1 MQNSG
6 VIKFLTIVLVVVCIY
21 ELSFTFKSRSVEQ
34 EARNQAAGNASKYR
48 DLIKTKE
55 SEVVFNFIGAEYTY
69 KECKEREINLGLDLR
84 GGVSV
89 TLEIALE
96 NLIQQNAG
104 PNVDKPDFKKVLAK
118 ARELKL
124 HSQDNFVE
132 VFYDAFLQ
140 LKDAKEIQADKLVS
154 LIKNRNNADKLADA
168 ATDADVKKYL
178 LGYADDA
185 IEESFKVLR
194 TRVAQFGIAQPSIK
208 RVGNSGR
215 IMVDLPGVED
225 IERVKKVL
233 QGSAQ
238 LEFWDTYS
246 PLDLK
251 EGIFLSD
258 REANLLELVKKESG
272 AADTAKKAEADKA
285 KQADNAL
292 IDNIVNS
299 GAAATPDTAKTA
311 KADTAAKKSQKDEAL
326 EHPLLTA
333 LHWESK
339 MQGLVAISDTAK
351 VRQYMML
358 GKTKGLLPRN
368 LELGW
373 SNDAEEIEGK
383 NYHFIYFLRG
393 GQDGA
398 AGLKGDVIKRAVAEN
413 DQNSGAPVVSLDFNT
428 TGISDWANL
437 TKISSEMRR
446 PIAIVM
452 DGLVFS
458 APVARGEIS
467 EGRTQISGGAD
478 KNPNWNYDLATVLN
492 AGRFPAPV
500 HIVEEAYVG
509 PSLGLEAIQA
519 GVLSFIVAILLV
531 LVYMAFYY
539 GQAGWIANVALFVN
553 MFLISGV
560 LAAFPTV
567 SLTLPGIAGIVL
579 TIGMSVDA
587 NVLIFERIRE
597 ELRAGKGLK
606 LAIDDGYKHAMTAIV
621 DTNLT
626 TTITGLIL
634 WYFGSGVV
642 EGFAQTLVIGVITS
656 FFSAIFVSRLIFMA
670 LMKKDRILTFGT
682 KLTNT
687 FLVGVK
693 YRIMENRKKAYI
705 FSISLTILALV
716 AFATR
721 GFDFGVDFTGGR
733 SYTVRLEKSAPVD
746 EIATSVSQFFVD
758 DKGNKM
764 IPEVK
769 QYGDD
774 NQFAITTKYLHGLT
788 GDSASLAVET
798 ALYNGLKPYITANMT
813 YKDFAGDNE
822 QKTVGVMNANTVGA
836 EIADDIKISAMW
848 AVTFS
853 LLGIFLYVA
862 FRFRKW
868 SFGIGAL
875 VSLFHDV
882 VIVMGVFSIFHGIFP
897 FSLELNQHFIAAL
910 LTVLGYS
917 IHDTVV
923 VFDRI
928 REYKGLYPKKDPVDL
943 ANSALNS
950 TFGRTINTSMTI
962 FVVLLA
968 IFIFGGE
975 TIRGFSFALLIG
987 IVIGTYSSL
996 FVATPIYVDLEL
1008 RSLKKKDE

>member
-6 VIKFLTIVLVVVCIY
+6 LIKFLTVILVMVCVY
-21 ELSFTFKSRSVEQ
+21 ELSFTFKSRSVAQ
-34 EARNQAAGNASKYR
+34 DARDAAAGNATKYR
-48 DLIKTKE
+48 ELIKAKE
-55 SEVVFNFIGAEYTY
+55 DEVVFNFIGAEYTY

-104 PNVDKPDFKKVLAK
+104 PNAEKPDFKKVMAK
-118 ARELKL
+118 AREMKKT
-124 HSQDNFVE
+124 SADNFVD
-132 VFYDAFLQ
+132 VFYQAYTQ
-140 LKDAKEIQADKLVS
+140 LKSANEIQASFFS
-154 LIKNRNNADKLADA
+154 LFKNRNNSDQLADG
-168 ATDADVKKYL
+168 ATDAEVNKYL
-178 LGYADDA
+178 FTYADQA
-185 IEESFKVLR
+185 IDESFKVLR

-208 RVGNSGR
+208 RVGNTGR

-246 PLDLK
+246 AGELRDGLFMSDK
-251 EGIFLSD
+251 EVNALQLMQKENSSSD
-258 REANLLELVKKESG
+258 TTK
-272 AADTAKKAEADKA
+272 AAVVEKA
-285 KQADNAL
+285 KQSSSDINS
-292 IDNIVNS
+292 IVNL
-299 GAAATPDTAKTA
+299 GATTSDTTKVKT
-311 KADTAAKKSQKDEAL
+311 DSTAAKAAKEA
-326 EHPLLTA
+326 EANHPLLTL

-339 MQGLVAISDTAK
+339 LQGLVLASDTPK
-351 VRQYMML
+351 VREYLNL
-358 GKTKGLLPRN
+358 GKQKGLLPRN

-373 SNDAEEIEGK
+373 SNDAEEVEGK
-383 NYHFIYFLRG
+383 NYHIIWFLRG
-393 GQDGA
+393 GREDGA

-413 DQNSGAPVVSLDFNT
+413 DQTSGAPVVSLDFNA
-428 TGISDWANL
+428 TGISDWANM
-437 TKISSEMRR
+437 TKVSFETGR

-458 APVARGEIS
+458 APTARGIIP

-478 KNPNWNYDLATVLN
+478 KNPNWNFDLATVLN

-509 PSLGLEAIQA
+509 PSLGQEAIQA
-519 GVLSFIVAILLV
+519 GVLSFVVAILLV
-531 LVYMAFYY
+531 LLYMAFYY
-539 GQAGWIANVALFVN
+539 GQAGWIANVALFLN
-553 MFLISGV
+553 MFLVAGV
-560 LAAFPTV
+560 LAAFPTI

-579 TIGMSVDA
+579 TVGMSVDA

-606 LAIDDGYKHAMTAIV
+606 LAIDDGYKHALTAIV

-634 WYFGSGVV
+634 WHFGSGVV

-656 FFSAIFVSRLIFMA
+656 FFSAIFVSRLVFMA
-670 LMKKDRILTFGT
+670 LMKKDRVISFGN
-682 KLTNT
+682 KFTNT

-693 YRIMENRKKAYI
+693 YKIMENRKKAYI
-705 FSISLTILALV
+705 FSISLTVLSLL

-733 SYTVRLEKSAPVD
+733 SYTVRLEKAAPVD
-746 EIATSVSQFFVD
+746 EMSRSLAEFFVD
-758 DKGNKM
+758 EKGNKM
-764 IPEVK
+764 TPEVK
-769 QYGDD
+769 QYGGD

-788 GDSASLAVET
+788 GDSASLVVQT
-798 ALYNGLKPYITANMT
+798 ALFNGLKAYIPANMT
-813 YKDFAGDNE
+813 YQEFSGDNE
-822 QKTVGVMNANTVGA
+822 NKTVGVMNANTVGA
-836 EIADDIKISAMW
+836 EIADDIKMSALL

-868 SFGIGAL
+868 SFGVGAL

-882 VIVMGVFSIFHGIFP
+882 IVVMGVFSIFHGIFP

-928 REYKGLYPKKDPVDL
+928 REYKGLYPKKDPVTLTND
-943 ANSALNS
+943 ALNS

-996 FVATPIYVDLEL
+996 FVATPIFVDLEI
-1008 RSLKKKDE
+1008 RANKKKND

>member
-6 VIKFLTIVLVVVCIY
+6 VIKFLTIVLVAVCVY

-34 EARNQAAGNASKYR
+34 EARDQASGNASKYR

-104 PNVDKPDFKKVLAK
+104 PNSEKPDFKKVLAK

-124 HSQDNFVE
+124 KSQDNFVE
-132 VFYDAFLQ
+132 VFYQAYTQ
-140 LKDAKEIQADKLVS
+140 LKASNEIQSSFLS
-154 LIKNRNNADKLADA
+154 LFKNRNNSDHLADGA
-168 ATDADVKKYL
+168 SDQEVNKYL
-178 LGYADDA
+178 TEYADQA
-185 IEESFKVLR
+185 IDESFKVLR

-208 RVGNSGR
+208 RIGNTGR

-246 PLDLK
+246 AGELR
-251 EGIFLSD
+251 EGLFLSD
-258 REANLLELVKKESG
+258 KEANVLELVKKETSA
-272 AADTAKKAEADKA
+272 AADTAKSPEALKE
-285 KQADNAL
+285 KQSDAAAIN
-292 IDNIVNS
+292 NIVNL
-299 GAAATPDTAKTA
+299 GNTVADTAKA
-311 KADTAAKKSQKDEAL
+311 KADTTAAKSEKDAAL
-326 EHPLLTA
+326 DHPLLTL

-339 MQGLVAISDTAK
+339 MQGLVAISDTSK
-351 VRQYMML
+351 VREYLAL

-373 SNDAEEIEGK
+373 SNDAEEVEGK
-383 NYHFIYFLRG
+383 NYLIIWFLRG
-393 GQDGA
+393 GREDGA

-413 DQNSGAPVVSLDFNT
+413 DQTSGAPVVSLDFNA
-428 TGISDWANL
+428 TGISDWANM
-437 TKISSEMRR
+437 TKVSYETGR

-458 APVARGEIS
+458 APVARGIIN

-478 KNPNWNYDLATVLN
+478 KNPNWNFDLATVLN

-642 EGFAQTLVIGVITS
+642 EGFAQTLVIGVMTS

-670 LMKKDRILTFGT
+670 LMKKDRVLSFGN
-682 KLTNT
+682 KFTNT

-705 FSISLTILALV
+705 FSSTLTVLALL

-746 EIATSVSQFFVD
+746 EIASSVSQFFVD
-758 DKGNKM
+758 DKGKNM

-769 QYGDD
+769 QYGGD
-774 NQFAITTKYLHGLT
+774 NQFAITTKYLHGIT

-798 ALYNGLKPYITANMT
+798 ALYNGLKPYIPANMT
-813 YKDFAGDNE
+813 YKEFAEDNE
-822 QKTVGVMNANTVGA
+822 NKTVGVMNANTVGA

-853 LLGIFLYVA
+853 LLAIFLYVA

-868 SFGIGAL
+868 SFGVGAL

-882 VIVMGVFSIFHGIFP
+882 IIVMGVFAIFHGIFP
-897 FSLELNQHFIAAL
+897 FSMELNQHFIAAL

-928 REYKGLYPKKDPVDL
+928 REYKGLYPKKDPAEL
-943 ANSALNS
+943 SNLALNS

-996 FVATPIYVDLEL
+996 FVATPIFVDLEL
-1008 RSLKKKDE
+1008 RALKKKNE